1 MLRLYTRLASSLLAL
16 TVVTAGC
23 SSMKP
28 EDYAG
33 TEPRFVIEDYFTG
46 KTRAWGIFQ
55 DRSGKVRRQFT
66 VDIHGAWE
74 SEEFVLREDF
84 SYRDGERQQR
94 TWRIRKLGENS
105 YVGTAAD
112 VVGEARGTAYGHA
125 LNWSYTLRL
134 TVGDKTWDI
143 DFDDWMF
150 LHEDGVL
157 INRAEMRKFGFRVG
171 EVTLF
176 FKRESDT

>member
-1 MLRLYTRLASSLLAL
+1 MRRPHTHLAFLVSTLLL
-16 TVVTAGC
+16 ISTGC
-23 SSMKP
+23 SSMKA

-33 TEPRFVIEDYFTG
+33 TEPRFIIEDYFTG

-66 VDIHGAWE
+66 VDINGAWE
-74 SEEFVLREDF
+74 GEEFVLREDF

-94 TWRIRKLGENS
+94 TWRIRKLDEHS

-112 VVGEARGTAYGHA
+112 VVGEARGLAHGQA
-125 LNWSYTLRL
+125 LNWRYTLRV

-143 DFDDWMF
+143 NFDDWMF
-150 LHEDGVL
+150 LHEDNIL
-157 INRAEMRKFGFRVG
+157 INRAEMKKFGFRVG
-171 EVTLF
+171 EVTLV
-176 FKRESDT
+176 FKRESD